1 MEDVATRSWNSRDEL
16 SVGAKPAN
24 EAAHVL
30 QHSGQTGDA
39 GLGAE
44 GHAGAVADAVVA
56 GR

>member
-1 MEDVATRSWNSRDEL
+1 MATRSWNSRDEL